1 MMVKSSNSYLKRFEL
16 VKENYNLILDNIVHA
31 AIKSGR
37 KPEDITLLAAT
48 KTVSAEVINYAI
60 GLGIN
65 CIGENRVQELLYKY
79 DSLNLENVK
88 THFIGHLQT
97 NKVKQ
102 IIPKVNMVESVD
114 SVRLAKEISI
124 HSKNLNTETD
134 ILVEINIG
142 REVNK
147 SGVLV
152 EYLYDFLKEISQF
165 DSIKVRGLMAI
176 PPICD
181 EVKDLE
187 RYFSKMQEIFIDI
200 SEKNM
205 DNICMDVLSMGM
217 SGDYL
222 SAIKYGANI
231 VRIGSAL
238 FGKRSYI

>member
-1 MMVKSSNSYLKRFEL
+1 M
-16 VKENYNLILDNIVHA
+16 
-31 AIKSGR
+31 
-37 KPEDITLLAAT
+37 
-48 KTVSAEVINYAI
+48 
-60 GLGIN
+60 
-65 CIGENRVQELLYKY
+65 
-79 DSLNLENVK
+79 
-88 THFIGHLQT
+88 
-97 NKVKQ
+97 
-102 IIPKVNMVESVD
+102 
-114 SVRLAKEISI
+114 
-124 HSKNLNTETD
+124 
-134 ILVEINIG
+134 
-142 REVNK
+142 
-147 SGVLV
+147 LV
-152 EYLYDFLKEISQF
+152 EYLYDFLEEISQF